1 MAAQTCWRIAEAALG
16 QDISRQAANHVK
28 GVKLIERK
36 DIGERVAVLEQQAH
50 GNEAQHKDIIDR
62 LEQISDQQREMLV
75 SLTEEKVGRKI
86 LVWIGGGVI
95 ATIAALAG
103 PDLWAALW
111 SWLRHAGAPS
121 SKSGGS
127 G

>member
-1 MAAQTCWRIAEAALG
+1 MFG
-16 QDISRQAANHVK
+16 HKISIYFKDQN
-28 GVKLIERK
+28 LIEPRG
-36 DIGERVAVLEQQAH
+36 IGERVAVLEQQAN

-62 LEQISDQQREMLV
+62 LDQISNQQREMLV

-103 PDLWAALW
+103 PDLWAAMW
-111 SWLRHAGAPS
+111 SWLRHVSAPGAKIGGAG
-121 SKSGGS
+121 
-127 G
+127 